1 MSVEKYLPEA
11 LSPQKLRQWN
21 LEKYH
26 MFSMILE
33 FLVDNKQIN
42 NLPDVFVSSI
52 SGMLQK
58 QGIPKY
64 DEKFAA
70 KVNNALLHMAW
81 IGLISIDEDKITIED
96 EGIKAYKDQ
105 RYHEIAAN
113 LYNAEQT
120 RKLSVIAIWVA
131 SILSGLSIISTI
143 VIACIK

>member
-1 MSVEKYLPEA
+1 MSIDKYLPEA
-11 LSPQKLRQWN
+11 LSPEKLRQWN

-42 NLPDVFVSSI
+42 NLPVFLSNI
-52 SGMLQK
+52 SEMLQR

-81 IGLISIDEDKITIED
+81 IGLIAIDEDRVSIED

-120 RKLSVIAIWVA
+120 RKLSVTAIWIA

>member
-1 MSVEKYLPEA
+1 MSIEKYSPEA
-11 LSPQKLRQWN
+11 LGPRKLRRWN

-33 FLVDNKQIN
+33 FLIDSRQIVY
-42 NLPDVFVSSI
+42 LPVSIYSI

-58 QGIPKY
+58 QGIPEHDK
-64 DEKFAA
+64 KFAA
-70 KVNNALLHMAW
+70 KVNNVLLHMSW
-81 IGLISIDEDKITIED
+81 MGLISMDEDKVTIED

-120 RKLSVIAIWVA
+120 RRLSVAAIWIA

>member
-1 MSVEKYLPEA
+1 
-11 LSPQKLRQWN
+11 
-21 LEKYH
+21 

-33 FLVDNKQIN
+33 ILIDNKQII
-42 NLPDVFVSSI
+42 NLPVSVSSI
-52 SGMLQK
+52 SEMFQK
-58 QGIPKY
+58 QGIPIR

-70 KVNNALLHMAW
+70 KVNNALLHMDW
-81 IGLISIDEDKITIED
+81 IGLISIDEDIITLED

-143 VIACIK
+143 AIACIKSCS

>member
-1 MSVEKYLPEA
+1 
-11 LSPQKLRQWN
+11 
-21 LEKYH
+21 
-26 MFSMILE
+26 
-33 FLVDNKQIN
+33 
-42 NLPDVFVSSI
+42 
-52 SGMLQK
+52 MLQK

-70 KVNNALLHMAW
+70 KVNNVLLHMAW

-120 RKLSVIAIWVA
+120 RKLSVSAILIA

>member
-1 MSVEKYLPEA
+1 
-11 LSPQKLRQWN
+11 
-21 LEKYH
+21 

-33 FLVDNKQIN
+33 FLIDSRQIV
-42 NLPDVFVSSI
+42 NLPVSIHSI
-52 SGMLQK
+52 SGMFQK
-58 QGIPKY
+58 QGIPKH
-64 DEKFAA
+64 DKKFAA
-70 KVNNALLHMAW
+70 KVNNVLLHMSW
-81 IGLISIDEDKITIED
+81 IGLISMDDDKVTIED

-120 RKLSVIAIWVA
+120 RKLSVAAIWIA